1 MWYSSVL
8 TESGRSGRGTYRQTA
23 GCALIGKRFKEK
35 RMSRDVCMAVL
46 FVFITAASMA
56 WAGSPRFV
64 LAPPE
69 ETAQGGTVVVLD
81 LYLHNHSD
89 DAMVY
94 EFPTL
99 ISLRLKTDRTTLSVD
114 ADLVDPDLSPRTQIP
129 GRGFAKRQYAL
140 ALPVFAAG
148 AVRLEPETLTANS
161 LTLWVARAAPEAWGG
176 QQVPLDEGPTLV
188 QSFIDKLSV
197 YKPMYF
203 LLGIDPGLEQSKFQF
218 SFQYR
223 LFNPDGFLAQ
233 QAPWIGGFHLGYT
246 QRAIWD
252 LKDES
257 IPFEDTS
264 YMPELFYLVPKIDL
278 QMDRVSAFGIQ
289 GGVQHESNGEGGD
302 DSRSTNY
309 LYVKPI
315 MGIHLAG
322 PYHLKV
328 APKVFTIFANE
339 DETNPDLVDY
349 IGYVDLELGVFNP
362 GGLALNSHLRWAR
375 RGATVQLDLSYPMTR
390 LLSRNLNLYLQAQ
403 YFSGYAETLIRY
415 NERSNAFRLGVAI
428 VR

>member
-1 MWYSSVL
+1 
-8 TESGRSGRGTYRQTA
+8 
-23 GCALIGKRFKEK
+23 
-35 RMSRDVCMAVL
+35 MSRHVCVAALFAVI
-46 FVFITAASMA
+46 VTASTA
-56 WAGSPRFV
+56 WAGGQRFV

-69 ETAQGGTVVVLD
+69 ETLQGGTMVVLD
-81 LYLHNHSD
+81 LFLHNHGD
-89 DAMVY
+89 DVMAG
-94 EFPTL
+94 EFPAAITL
-99 ISLRLKTDRTTLSVD
+99 RIETDRTTLSAD
-114 ADLVDPDLSPRTQIP
+114 ADLLDAGLGPRVQIP
-129 GRGFAKRQYAL
+129 GQGFAKRQYAL

-148 AVRLEPETLTANS
+148 AVRLAPETVAANS
-161 LTLWVARAAPEAWGG
+161 LTVWVTRADPESWGG
-176 QQVPLDEGPTLV
+176 QQVPLDEGPTMV

-203 LLGIDPGLEQSKFQF
+203 LLGVVPGLEQSKFQF

-233 QAPWIGGFHLGYT
+233 SAPWIKGFHLAYT

-257 IPFEDTS
+257 IPFDDTS

-278 QMDRVSAFGIQ
+278 QMDRVSAFGVQ
-289 GGVQHESNGEGGD
+289 SGVQHESNGEGGD

-322 PYHLKV
+322 SYHLKV
-328 APKVFTIFANE
+328 APKLFTIFANE

-349 IGYVDLELGVFNP
+349 IGYVELELGVLDP

-375 RGATVQLDLSYPMTR
+375 RGPTVQLDLSYPMTR

>member
-1 MWYSSVL
+1 
-8 TESGRSGRGTYRQTA
+8 
-23 GCALIGKRFKEK
+23 
-35 RMSRDVCMAVL
+35 MSRDVCVAALFVAVL
-46 FVFITAASMA
+46 TASMA
-56 WAGSPRFV
+56 WAGGPRFV

-69 ETAQGGTVVVLD
+69 ETIQGGTIAVLD
-81 LYLHNHSD
+81 LYLHNHSG

-94 EFPTL
+94 EFPTVM
-99 ISLRLKTDRTTLSVD
+99 SLRIETDRTTLSAD
-114 ADLVDPDLSPRTQIP
+114 ADLVDPDLSPRMQIP

-140 ALPVFAAG
+140 AVPVFAAG
-148 AVRLEPETLTANS
+148 AIRIVAETLEANS
-161 LTLWVARAAPEAWGG
+161 LTLWVERAAPEAWGG
-176 QQVPLDEGPTLV
+176 QQIPLDEGPTMV

-197 YKPMYF
+197 YKPMFF
-203 LLGIDPGLEQSKFQF
+203 LFGVVPGLEQSNFQF

-223 LFNPDGFLAQ
+223 LFNPGGFLAQ

-289 GGVQHESNGEGGD
+289 SGIQHESNGEGGD

-309 LYVKPI
+309 LYIQPI
-315 MGIHLAG
+315 LGIHLAG

-328 APKVFTIFANE
+328 APKIFTIFANE

-349 IGYVDLELGVFNP
+349 IGYVNLELGIFDPN
-362 GGLALNSHLRWAR
+362 GLALNTHSLWASE
-375 RGATVQLDLSYPMTR
+375 GPTVQLDLTYPMTR
-390 LLSRNLNLYLQAQ
+390 LLGKSLNLYLQAQ
-403 YFSGYAETLIRY
+403 YFSGYAQTLINY
-415 NERSNAFRLGVAI
+415 NVRQSAFRLGVAI